1 MQTAEQILEE
11 VEIDIGDLKFN
22 VVDADV
28 ALSRI
33 TDSRTFVDKCFTNRS
48 PDGTV
53 SLKPIRK
60 IKCVGND
67 EPSIAKGG
75 EIAVL
80 LNYKAVKLRGR
91 RPPLAGEDVLHIS
104 CPSGDIRIPVD
115 QAEALAKYIM
125 AIAKSLKKESSD
137 E

>member
-1 MQTAEQILEE
+1 MQTAEQVLDE

-28 ALSRI
+28 ALSKLV
-33 TDSRTFVDKCFTNRS
+33 DSRTFVDKCFTSRS
-48 PDGTV
+48 PDGAV
-53 SLKPIRK
+53 FLKPIRK
-60 IKCVGND
+60 IKCAGND
-67 EPSIAKGG
+67 EPSIAKDG

-80 LNYKAVKLRGR
+80 LNYKSVKLRGR

-115 QAEALAKYIM
+115 QAEDLAKYIM
-125 AIAKSLKKESSD
+125 AIANSLKKKSSD